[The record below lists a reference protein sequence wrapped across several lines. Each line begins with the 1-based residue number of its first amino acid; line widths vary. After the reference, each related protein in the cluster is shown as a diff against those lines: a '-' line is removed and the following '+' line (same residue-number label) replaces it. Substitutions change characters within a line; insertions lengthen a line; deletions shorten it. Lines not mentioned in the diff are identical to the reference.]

1 LQTKSK
7 MTEILLDDILLPEEA
22 AKKLH
27 IDVKKLMRLAKR
39 GEIPAKKVGRGE
51 WRFKGSEI
59 SKWFE
64 DWQPNTFDPNK
75 RAGEIIKGLNG
86 KKKDRI

>member
-1 LQTKSK
+1 MS
-7 MTEILLDDILLPEEA
+7 EAVLDDILVPEQVAE
-22 AKKLH
+22 KLK
-27 IDVKKLMRLAKR
+27 VSVSKLLRLAKR

-75 RAGEIIKGLNG
+75 KAGEIIEGLNG
-86 KKKDRI
+86 KKKNRI

>member
-1 LQTKSK
+1 
-7 MTEILLDDILLPEEA
+7 MPEIVLDDILTQGEA
-22 AKKLH
+22 ANFLKMEVNKL
-27 IDVKKLMRLAKR
+27 LRLAKR

-51 WRFKGSEI
+51 WRFKASEI

-64 DWQPNTFDPNK
+64 NWQPNTFDPNK
-75 RAGEIIKGLNG
+75 KAGEIIEGLNG

>member
-1 LQTKSK
+1 MS
-7 MTEILLDDILLPEEA
+7 EVLLDDILLPEQA
-22 AKKLH
+22 AEKLKME
-27 IDVKKLMRLAKR
+27 VRKLLRLAKR
-39 GEIPAKKVGRGE
+39 GEIPAKKIARGE

-59 SKWFE
+59 DKWFA

-75 RAGEIIKGLNG
+75 KAGEIIGALNG

>member
-1 LQTKSK
+1 MS
-7 MTEILLDDILLPEEA
+7 EIVLDDILLPEQA
-22 AKKLH
+22 AEKLH
-27 IDVKKLMRLAKR
+27 INVSKLLRLAKR

-75 RAGEIIKGLNG
+75 KAGEIIEALNG
-86 KKKDRI
+86 KKKNRI

>member
-1 LQTKSK
+1 
-7 MTEILLDDILLPEEA
+7 MNEITLDDILLPEQA
-22 AKKLH
+22 AEKLKM
-27 IDVKKLMRLAKR
+27 DLGKLVRLAKR

-64 DWQPNTFDPNK
+64 DWQLNTFDPNK
-75 RAGEIIKGLNG
+75 KAGEIIEALNG
-86 KKKDRI
+86 KKKDRL

>member
-1 LQTKSK
+1 MQ
-7 MTEILLDDILLPEEA
+7 EQVIDDILTPAEA
-22 AKKLH
+22 ANVLKMGVSKL
-27 IDVKKLMRLAKR
+27 VRLAKR

-64 DWQPNTFDPNK
+64 AWRPNTFDPNK
-75 RAGEIIKGLNG
+75 KAGEIIGALNG

>member
-1 LQTKSK
+1 MVEQV
-7 MTEILLDDILLPEEA
+7 LDDILIAEQVAE
-22 AKKLH
+22 KLKVSVSKV
-27 IDVKKLMRLAKR
+27 IRLAKR
-39 GEIPAKKVGRGE
+39 GEIPAKKIGRGE

-75 RAGEIIKGLNG
+75 KAGEIIEALNG
-86 KKKDRI
+86 KKKDRV

>member
-1 LQTKSK
+1 
-7 MTEILLDDILLPEEA
+7 MNEITLDDILLPEQA
-22 AKKLH
+22 AEKLKM
-27 IDVKKLMRLAKR
+27 DLGKLVRLAKR

-64 DWQPNTFDPNK
+64 DWQPPVQ
-75 RAGEIIKGLNG
+75 
-86 KKKDRI
+86 

>member
-1 LQTKSK
+1 MS
-7 MTEILLDDILLPEEA
+7 EIVLDDILTQVEA
-22 AKKLH
+22 ANVLKME
-27 IDVKKLMRLAKR
+27 VKKLIRLVKR

-51 WRFKGSEI
+51 WRFKGSEV

-75 RAGEIIKGLNG
+75 KAGEIIEALNG
-86 KKKDRI
+86 KKKTRI

>member
-1 LQTKSK
+1 MSVIT
-7 MTEILLDDILLPEEA
+7 LDDILTPEEA
-22 AKKLH
+22 SIFLKMG
-27 IDVKKLMRLAKR
+27 VKRILRLAKR
-39 GEIPAKKVGRGE
+39 GEIPAKRFGRE
-51 WRFKGSEI
+51 WRFKVSEI

-75 RAGEIIKGLNG
+75 KAGEIIGALNG

>member
-1 LQTKSK
+1 MSATILEDVLMPEQVAEKLRLSVKSV
-7 MTEILLDDILLPEEA
+7 L
-22 AKKLH
+22 
-27 IDVKKLMRLAKR
+27 RLAKR

-75 RAGEIIKGLNG
+75 KAGEIIKALNG
-86 KKKDRI
+86 KKKDRL

>member
-1 LQTKSK
+1 
-7 MTEILLDDILLPEEA
+7 MPEILLDDILLPEEV
-22 AKKLH
+22 AKKLQVD
-27 IDVKKLMRLAKR
+27 IKRLMRLVKR
-39 GEIPAKKVGRGE
+39 GEIPAKKIGKGQ

-59 SKWFE
+59 AKWFE

-75 RAGEIIKGLNG
+75 KAGEIIEALNG

>member
-1 LQTKSK
+1 MSDITL
-7 MTEILLDDILLPEEA
+7 EDILTPEEA
-22 AKKLH
+22 AKFLK
-27 IDVKKLMRLAKR
+27 IEVPKLMRRIKR
-39 GEIPAKKVGRGE
+39 GEIPAKQIARGE
-51 WRFKGSEI
+51 WRLKVSEI

-75 RAGEIIKGLNG
+75 KAGEIIGALNG